1 MKHLIGTINDIPK
14 GRGKMVKVN
23 GICIAV
29 FHTYDDRFY
38 AIADTCS
45 HAQASLSKGYLQ
57 GTVIECPRH
66 GATFDITT
74 GKNLTLPAVFPV
86 KHFDLIIDGEKL
98 FVEI

>member
-1 MKHLIGTINDIPK
+1 MKHFLCTTTDVPK
-14 GRGKMVKVN
+14 GRGKMVKVQN
-23 GICIAV
+23 TCIAV
-29 FHTYDDRFY
+29 FHTDDDRFF

-45 HAQASLSKGYLQ
+45 HAQASLSKGYLS

-86 KHFDLIIDGEKL
+86 QHFDITIEDEKI
-98 FVEI
+98 FVHL